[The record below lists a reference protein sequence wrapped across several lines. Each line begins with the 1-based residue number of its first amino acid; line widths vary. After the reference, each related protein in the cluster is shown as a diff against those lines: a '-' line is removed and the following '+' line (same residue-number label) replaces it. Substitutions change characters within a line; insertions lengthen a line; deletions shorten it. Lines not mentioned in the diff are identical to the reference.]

1 MDRWSR
7 ISKTGVVG
15 DATLASAEKGEKI
28 FALMVERMT
37 ELVLEFKNREI
48 RDSVD
53 HH

>member
-15 DATLASAEKGEKI
+15 DATLASKEKGEKI
-28 FALMVERMT
+28 FHLIVDRMVE
-37 ELVLEFKNREI
+37 LVQEFKAREI
-48 RDSVD
+48 NPSVD